1 MVARQARWAVLLL
14 AAAGLVAS
22 SAVAAMGFL
31 GRVLNPR
38 PGNPDP
44 GNRRLHALAADQVFA
59 GLPSGAVRT
68 GWQENPAKWRSGF
81 FTGSWHGPSVVL
93 TFTSRQPVLEVY
105 RFYDQRARQAGW
117 TPWQQLSMGLTGS
130 WLKHI
135 AGEKS
140 YLGLWSNFDIHS
152 VDLTESGTTRSYRLT
167 GST

>member
-1 MVARQARWAVLLL
+1 MAAHQPRRAVLLL

-22 SAVAAMGFL
+22 CAVAATSFL
-31 GRVLNPR
+31 GRALNLR

-44 GNRRLHALAADQVFA
+44 GNRRLHALAADPVFA
-59 GLPSGAVRT
+59 GLPPGAVRT
-68 GWQENPAKWRSGF
+68 GRQENSPKWRSGF
-81 FTGSWHGPSVVL
+81 FTGSWQGPSVVL
-93 TFTSRQPVLEVY
+93 TFTSPQPVLEVY

-117 TPWQQLSMGLTGS
+117 APWQKLSNGLTWS

-152 VDLTESGTTRSYRLT
+152 VGLAESGITRSYSLT
-167 GST
+167 GAT